1 MFISLLIFACIWIF
15 MCGNVWHVH
24 CVNQLLITS
33 TCSFQAHKC
42 QIINDNRWFNH
53 LNISLIS
60 CLIITWSL
68 SFLFKSKPFIIL
80 MQYKYLEMLCSTIRS
95 IFDFGDFFPNII
107 MNVWLD
113 EIDKIAAWI
122 WCIVEWVVEGGLNV
136 KSSYFFTV

>member
-33 TCSFQAHKC
+33 SFQAHKC

-68 SFLFKSKPFIIL
+68 SFLFKSEPSIIL
-80 MQYKYLEMLCSTIRS
+80 VQYKYLEMLCSSIRS
-95 IFDFGDFFPNII
+95 DLILEIFFSII
-107 MNVWLD
+107 
-113 EIDKIAAWI
+113 I
-122 WCIVEWVVEGGLNV
+122 LNV
-136 KSSYFFTV
+136 IGWNWQNCCMNLVHCWMSCWRGTNC